1 MAATVGIM
9 RLTTR
14 SLFVPKILVNALL
27 IKEFLWAPSTIWA
40 DSLFYAMGHIVA
52 RADGRR
58 KEAVRSG
65 EPDGPGEAKRS
76 RKPFSWCCE

>member
-27 IKEFLWAPSTIWA
+27 IKEFLWALRRSGLTPYFTRW
-40 DSLFYAMGHIVA
+40 GHIVA